1 MNKINAKIIADS
13 VNPQGQRITT
23 MLLTYPRMI
32 HAEVMTHRVFSRNS
46 ASSRAIPF
54 KKMLQMVEDDPF
66 IPIAWQKSHTG
77 MQGTEYE
84 TDPKRIEFLREQWVE
99 SSHLTLNHAETIDEL
114 KITKQLTNRL
124 LEPYMWHTILVTATE
139 WENFFSLRCPQY
151 RNPDSNLVWRSRKE
165 FLLGECL
172 DFSPYNQ
179 FGWFGINESQ
189 AEIHIQELAECMWDA
204 YNESTPNILSYGKWH
219 VPFGDKIDVTK
230 LPETFEEPG
239 NSPILDHYK
248 IKISTARCARLSYMT
263 FDGIIDYKKDITLH
277 DQLLD
282 SRHFS
287 PFEHCARVM
296 TEEEYSQFDKGIP
309 RKQDDGTYSHFF
321 VDIEQGWCKNFRGFI
336 QYRFLIEK

>member
-13 VNPQGQRITT
+13 INPQGQRITT

-54 KKMLQMVEDDPF
+54 KKMVQMVEDDPF

-84 TDPKRIEFLREQWVE
+84 TDPQRIEFYRKQWVE
-99 SSHLTLNHAETIDEL
+99 ASHLALNHAETLDDL
-114 KITKQLTNRL
+114 KVTKQLTNRM

-151 RNPDSNLVWRSRKE
+151 RNPDSKLVWRSRKE

-179 FGWFGINESQ
+179 FGWFDINESQ
-189 AEIHIQELAECMWDA
+189 AEIHIQELAECMWDV
-204 YNESTPNILSYGKWH
+204 YNDSTPNPLEYGEWH
-219 VPFGDKIDVTK
+219 TPFSDKISYVDLSTK
-230 LPETFEEPG
+230 NNIT
-239 NSPILDHYK
+239 NIQDDK

-263 FDGIIDYKKDITLH
+263 FDNKIDYEKDIVLH
-277 DQLLD
+277 DQLLN

-309 RKQDDGTYSHFF
+309 RKQGDGTYSHFF
-321 VDIEQGWCKNFRGFI
+321 VDIEQGWCNNFRGFI